1 MLYTQFYALNHSIHK
16 YADEREV
23 LAAVDVPVQSEYIL
37 QNRGVFFW
45 SEQMKLLHRGRL
57 PLSHRNQNEKERQK

>member
-1 MLYTQFYALNHSIHK
+1 MLYTQFHALNHSIHK

-37 QNRGVFFW
+37 QNQGVFW
-45 SEQMKLLHRGRL
+45 SEQKKLLHRGQL

>member
-1 MLYTQFYALNHSIHK
+1 MRYVQFHALNHSIHK

-37 QNRGVFFW
+37 QNRGVFW